1 MATIA
6 QLAVILSLD
15 KRNFSVGLQ
24 QAQNEAEQ
32 GQRRLGNITG
42 QTVKSLALTGLA
54 YYDTA
59 KQVAQALDQIATR
72 GLQVNDV
79 STAFTARVGDQD
91 VALQRLREATNGMV
105 SSYDLMTQAN
115 ISLTLGSA
123 KNISQFADM
132 AAVAQKLGRALGLDA
147 AFALNSLNIGISRQ
161 SKLILDNLGI
171 MVDIE
176 QANLAY
182 AISLNKSVKELTD
195 QEKAQAFTN
204 EAMRQARVAAD
215 AMSVSVDSSG
225 MAFARLKTS
234 LVDLKDALAQQ
245 GDESVRVRSLFEYL
259 EGGVSTFTNLISGNG
274 RAALI
279 DYTNSM
285 LALSTT
291 VSGIETEKV
300 ASGFAY
306 LNSQAD
312 PIYLEGFVVAVDKVD
327 EAMQRLR
334 RPAEPINILGFGLEL
349 DEEIEILKTS
359 IGEFFEGFRQGGE
372 EVTKLEEAINPLTG
386 ALNDYGTASAIIA
399 RAEEERRNFLPDLT
413 SAVHGQKNAIQAYT
427 EEVFREISHQEMLN
441 GALKEQISLRQQ
453 LSTFRGILG
462 GIAGIAGMFSFL
474 SPVTNFIS
482 GASRGLG
489 LFDKLG
495 LFPKAGAAPMAEFSG
510 AMPSASPVVVN
521 LYGPA
526 MSQLVSDIT
535 VEQNR
540 AVTYRRV
547 ARVA

>member
-32 GQRRLGNITG
+32 GQRRLGDITG

-59 KQVAQALDQIATR
+59 KQVIQVLDEIATR
-72 GLQVNDV
+72 GLMVNDV
-79 STAFTARVGDQD
+79 ATAFTARVGDQD
-91 VALQRLREATNGMV
+91 IALQRLRAATNGMV

-132 AAVAQKLGRALGLDA
+132 AEVAQKLGRALGLDA

-182 AISLNKSVKELTD
+182 ALSLNKTVKELTD
-195 QEKAQAFTN
+195 QEKAQAFAS

-234 LVDLKDALAQQ
+234 LVDAKDELARQ
-245 GDESVRVRSLFEYL
+245 GDESVRLRNFFEYL
-259 EGGVSTFTNLISGNG
+259 EEGVSSITNLLRGNG
-274 RAALI
+274 RAAWI
-279 DYTNSM
+279 DLKNGI
-285 LALSTT
+285 LDASTAIT
-291 VSGIETEKV
+291 GIETDKAAE
-300 ASGFAY
+300 GIAY
-306 LNSQAD
+306 LNSQAN
-312 PIYLEGFVVAVDKVD
+312 PIQLQGFVVTIDKAT
-327 EAMQRLR
+327 EALGRLQR
-334 RPAEPINILGFGLEL
+334 ASPINLLGFGLAFE
-349 DEEIEILKTS
+349 EEIDILES
-359 IGEFFEGFRQGGE
+359 GIRDFFEGFRQGGE

-399 RAEEERRNFLPDLT
+399 RAEDERRNFLPDLT
-413 SAVHGQKNAIQAYT
+413 SAVHGQKNAIQAYS
-427 EEVFREISHQEMLN
+427 EEVFREIAHQEMLN

-495 LFPKAGAAPMAEFSG
+495 LFPKAGAAPMAGFSQ
-510 AMPSASPVVVN
+510 AAPAASPVVVN

>member
-6 QLAVILSLD
+6 QLAVVLSLD
-15 KRNFSVGLQ
+15 KRNFSSGLQ
-24 QAQNEAEQ
+24 QAQNEASQ
-32 GQRRLGNITG
+32 GQRALT
-42 QTVKSLALTGLA
+42 QTTTESIKSLALQANA

-59 KQVAQALDQIATR
+59 KQVGQALNAIAER
-72 GLQVNDV
+72 GLAVSDV
-79 STAFTARVGDQD
+79 SSAFTSRVGDQEI
-91 VALQRLREATNGMV
+91 ALERLRSATNGMV

-115 ISLTLGSA
+115 IALTLGSA
-123 KNISQFADM
+123 QNIEQFAQM
-132 AAVAQKLGRALGLDA
+132 AAVSQKLGRALGVDA
-147 AFALNSLNIGISRQ
+147 AYALNSLNIGISRQ

-176 QANLAY
+176 EANRRY
-182 AISLNKSVKELTD
+182 ALTVGKSVKELTD
-195 QEKAQAFTN
+195 QEKAQAFAN
-204 EAMRQARVAAD
+204 EAMRQGTIAAD
-215 AMSVSVDSSG
+215 AMNISVKSSG
-225 MAFARLKTS
+225 MAFLQLKTAMMDS
-234 LVDLKDALAQQ
+234 KDAVLEQIDQ
-245 GDESVRVRSLFEYL
+245 SVRLQNYYEMLGDQTRTVAHLVKGEFRLAFNDA
-259 EGGVSTFTNLISGNG
+259 V
-274 RAALI
+274 
-279 DYTNSM
+279 NSF
-285 LALSTT
+285 LNFTT
-291 VSGIETEKV
+291 VLSGKEMKRMFQSYVHEVNNATGATGEFKEEVQELGAIKV
-300 ASGFAY
+300 
-306 LNSQAD
+306 
-312 PIYLEGFVVAVDKVD
+312 P
-327 EAMQRLR
+327 R
-334 RPAEPINILGFGLEL
+334 EPINILGFGLEL
-349 DEEIEILKTS
+349 DEEIEILKSS

-413 SAVHGQKNAIQAYT
+413 SAVDGQKNAIQAYT

-474 SPVTNFIS
+474 SPVTSFIS

-495 LFPKAGAAPMAEFSG
+495 LFPKDGAPPTAGFSQ
-510 AMPSASPVVVN
+510 AMPAASPVVVN

>member
-42 QTVKSLALTGLA
+42 QTIKSLALQGAA

-59 KQVAQALDQIATR
+59 KQVAQVLDQIATR

-79 STAFTARVGDQD
+79 STAFTARVGEQD

-176 QANLAY
+176 QANVAY

-215 AMSVSVDSSG
+215 AMTVSVDSSG
-225 MAFARLKTS
+225 MAFARLKTA
-234 LVDLKDALAQQ
+234 LKDAKDELARQ
-245 GDESVRVRSLFEYL
+245 GDESVRVRNLFEYL
-259 EGGVSTFTNLISGNG
+259 EGGVGAITNLLRGNG
-274 RAALI
+274 RAAWI
-279 DYTNSM
+279 DLKNSI
-285 LALSTT
+285 LDLSTAI
-291 VSGIETEKV
+291 SGIETDKAAE
-300 ASGFAY
+300 GIAY
-306 LNSQAD
+306 LNSQAN
-312 PIYLEGFVVAVDKVD
+312 PIQLQGLVVTVDQAT
-327 EAMQRLR
+327 EAFKRLQQ
-334 RPAEPINILGFGLEL
+334 AAPINILGFGLEFE
-349 DEEIEILKTS
+349 EEIDILES
-359 IGEFFEGFRQGGE
+359 GIRDFFEGFRQGGE

-495 LFPKAGAAPMAEFSG
+495 LFPKAGAAPMAGFSQ
-510 AMPSASPVVVN
+510 ASPAASPVVVN